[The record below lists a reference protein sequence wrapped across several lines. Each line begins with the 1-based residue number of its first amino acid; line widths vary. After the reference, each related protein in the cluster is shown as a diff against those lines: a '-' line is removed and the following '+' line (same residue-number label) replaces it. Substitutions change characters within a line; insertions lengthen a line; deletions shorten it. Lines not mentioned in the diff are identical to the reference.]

1 MATSGSTDFTLN
13 RDELIKDALIL
24 LGAVG
29 ADQSVSS
36 EDNNLA
42 NRALNRLIKAWQGQG
57 IHLWTETE
65 ATVFLIKGQESYA
78 LNAASGDHASKT
90 VVETTLS
97 AAEASGQ
104 TILSITDTTGMT
116 ASDNIGIELD
126 DGTRQWTT
134 ISSVD
139 SSTQV
144 TVAAALTGAAAS
156 GSSVYSYTTKLARPL
171 DIISVRV
178 KDNGGYETRTR
189 RVGRDDY
196 FTQGDKSAQGKVI
209 QYYYDP
215 QLSTG
220 RLYVWPTSDNVDDRL
235 KITYRRSLEDVD
247 SGTDTF
253 DFPQEWLDALTY
265 NLAVRLAPAFGKQQK
280 LQSLAPLAEKFK
292 QDMLDY
298 DHEKGSVTII
308 PAE

>member
-1 MATSGSTDFTLN
+1 MATSGSIDFKLN

-36 EDNNLA
+36 EDNNLGS
-42 NRALNRLIKAWQGQG
+42 RALNRLIKAWQGQG

-65 ATVFLIKGQESYA
+65 ATVFLEKSQQSYA
-78 LNAASGDHASKT
+78 LNASTGDNASQT

-104 TILSITDTTGMT
+104 TILSITSTTGMT

-126 DGTRQWTT
+126 DGTIQTTT
-134 ISSVD
+134 IVSVD
-139 SSTQV
+139 SATQV
-144 TVAAALTGAAAS
+144 TVTAALTGNAAS
-156 GSSVYSYTTKLARPL
+156 GNFVFTYTTKLARPL

-178 KDNGGYETRTR
+178 KDKNGYETRVR
-189 RVGRDDY
+189 RIGREDY
-196 FTQGDKSAQGKVI
+196 FNQSDKASTGKIV

-220 RLYVWPTSDNVDDRL
+220 RLYVWPVSETVSDRL
-235 KITYRRSLEDVD
+235 KITYRRSLEDMD
-247 SGTDTF
+247 SGTNDF

-280 LQSLAPLAEKFK
+280 LQSLAPLAERFK
-292 QDMLDY
+292 QDMLDW
-298 DHEKGSVTII
+298 DHEKGSVTIL